1 LEFVPGPQFFVVV
14 LVDAIGGEP
23 DMRKMWRI
31 DVPDPIEKCERLK
44 TAARMREAKTG
55 CVGEFSYRV
64 AILQQ
69 THTVPSD

>member
-1 LEFVPGPQFFVVV
+1 
-14 LVDAIGGEP
+14 
-23 DMRKMWRI
+23 MRKMWRI